1 MSEFDDKEFEDNR
14 WTTKEILLLT
24 YSLLI
29 NIVTISLIL
38 FFVL

>member
-1 MSEFDDKEFEDNR
+1 MSDFDDKEFEDNR

-29 NIVTISLIL
+29 NIVTIGLIL

>member
-29 NIVTISLIL
+29 NIVTIGLIL

>member
-1 MSEFDDKEFEDNR
+1 MSDFDDKEFEDNR

-29 NIVTISLIL
+29 NIVTICLIL

>member
-14 WTTKEILLLT
+14 WATKEILLLT